1 MPDDATPIEQPARPA
16 PTARR
21 TALGRGATL
30 AATALLL
37 ALLALPAWAA
47 GDGGEH
53 GPSTADLVWQAV
65 NLILVL
71 TVIVV
76 RARKPIAAFFA
87 ERRTGIKSDIDGA
100 ADLLQQAETR
110 YAEWQRKLIDLE
122 GEMSEIR
129 DTARRRAEDERDQIL
144 AEARDGAERIK
155 RDAVAAVDQEL
166 RRARAELR
174 REAAELALDLA
185 DKLLQENVND
195 GDRDRLL
202 DEFITRV
209 EPGPATTG
217 TGR

>member
-1 MPDDATPIEQPARPA
+1 M
-16 PTARR
+16 
-21 TALGRGATL
+21 
-30 AATALLL
+30 
-37 ALLALPAWAA
+37 
-47 GDGGEH
+47 
-53 GPSTADLVWQAV
+53 

-76 RARKPIAAFFA
+76 LARKPIAAFFA